1 MRITTRQI
9 NDREINDVTILDL
22 NGKLMIGDGDIA
34 LRYTLS
40 EALVAGARNLL
51 INMAGVTMIDSSGIG
66 ELVSGYTTTA
76 DHGGRLKLCSL
87 PPKVSDILEITQLI
101 TVFEVFDSEQEAIE
115 SFA

>member
-1 MRITTRQI
+1 MRITTRQ
-9 NDREINDVTILDL
+9 INDVTILDL
-22 NGKLMIGDGDIA
+22 NGKITICTGDIA
-34 LRYTLS
+34 LRQALS
-40 EALVAGARNLL
+40 EALVAAARNLL
-51 INMAGVTMIDSSGIG
+51 VNMARVTMIDSSGIG

-76 DHGGRLKLCSL
+76 NHGGRLKLCSL

>member
-1 MRITTRQI
+1 MRITTRQ
-9 NDREINDVTILDL
+9 INDVTILDL
-22 NGKLMIGDGDIA
+22 NGKITIGTGDIA
-34 LRYTLS
+34 LRQALS
-40 EALVAGARNLL
+40 EALVAGARHLFV
-51 INMAGVTMIDSSGIG
+51 NMARATMIDSSGIG

-76 DHGGRLKLCSL
+76 NHGGRLKLCIL

>member
-1 MRITTRQI
+1 MRITTRQ
-9 NDREINDVTILDL
+9 INDVTILDL
-22 NGKLMIGDGDIA
+22 NGKITIGTGDIA
-34 LRYTLS
+34 LRQALS
-40 EALVAGARNLL
+40 EALFAGARNLL
-51 INMAGVTMIDSSGIG
+51 VNMAGVTMIDSSGIG

-76 DHGGRLKLCSL
+76 NHGGRLKLCSL

>member
-1 MRITTRQI
+1 MRITTRQ
-9 NDREINDVTILDL
+9 INDVTILDL
-22 NGKLMIGDGDIA
+22 NGKITIGTGDIA
-34 LRYTLS
+34 LRQALS

-51 INMAGVTMIDSSGIG
+51 VNMARVTMIDSSGIG

-76 DHGGRLKLCSL
+76 NHGGRLKLCSL